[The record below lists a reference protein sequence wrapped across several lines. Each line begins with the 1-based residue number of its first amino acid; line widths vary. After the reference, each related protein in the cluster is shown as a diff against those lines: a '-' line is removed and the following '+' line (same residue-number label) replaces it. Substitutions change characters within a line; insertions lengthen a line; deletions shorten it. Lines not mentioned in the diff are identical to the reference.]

1 MSASSNTQ
9 AIAAFVAG
17 MRQRELPPEVIDT
30 ARLCLADW
38 IGVALGALHEPAAR
52 IVHDTA
58 SQWHSGGRSTVLL
71 GATAAAPVAALC
83 NGTAAHCLDFDDTY
97 VKGVT
102 HVSAPVW
109 AATLAVG
116 EETGAGEQQM
126 LAAFVAGF
134 ETAARAGYGLGE
146 LVTARGWHGTGVF
159 GRIGA
164 AAAASVL
171 LGLDARAVVHALG
184 AAATQASGL
193 AASFG
198 TMAKPFHAGKA
209 AMDGVI
215 AAQLAAKGFR
225 AAEGL
230 LDSNAGLDSAL
241 IQDRSAAI
249 RPADFSGWEILNNSF
264 KPYAACH
271 LTHPAIDCA
280 KQVRESR
287 PDAAS
292 ARAIRVDVGDL
303 AKQVTGAKSGA
314 PATPLEGK
322 FDLKYCVALALHGH
336 TLSAADFREPM
347 RLDPAVAATASRIEV
362 NADPRYGFASARL
375 QADMGGGAPIAA
387 EVAAAKGHPA
397 NPIRWSDMR
406 DKFTGLTDFAGREA
420 RDALFAR
427 LQAFGAGTK
436 PDVLHRAADIAR
448 TATAR

>member
-1 MSASSNTQ
+1 MTTNTRT
-9 AIAAFVAG
+9 IAAFIAG
-17 MRQRELPPEVIDT
+17 IRQRELPPEVLDA

-38 IGVALGALHEPAAR
+38 VGVALGAADEPAAR
-52 IVHDTA
+52 VVHETA
-58 SQWHSGGRSTVLL
+58 RQWHSAGRATVLL
-71 GATAAAPVAALC
+71 GGSAAAPVAALC
-83 NGTAAHCLDFDDTY
+83 NATLAHCLDFDDTY
-97 VKGVT
+97 VKGIT
-102 HVSAPVW
+102 HISAPVW

-116 EETGAGEQQM
+116 EDIGASEQQM
-126 LAAFVAGF
+126 LAAFIAGF

-164 AAAASVL
+164 AAAACVL
-171 LGLDARAVVHALG
+171 LRLDTEAAVNALG

-193 AASFG
+193 TASFG

-230 LDSNAGLDSAL
+230 LDSGAGLDNAL
-241 IQDRSAAI
+241 IQDRAGTI

-271 LTHPAIDCA
+271 LTHPAIDAA
-280 KQVRESR
+280 KEVRAAHPEASR
-287 PDAAS
+287 
-292 ARAIRVDVGDL
+292 ARAIRVDVGAL
-303 AKQVTGAKSGA
+303 AKQVTGEKSGA

-347 RLDPAVAATASRIEV
+347 RLDPAVAETAARIEV
-362 NADPRYGFASARL
+362 NADARYGFASARL
-375 QADMGGGAPIAA
+375 QADLGNGTPIAA
-387 EVAAAKGHPA
+387 EIETAKGHPA
-397 NPIRWSDMR
+397 NPIQWSDMR
-406 DKFTGLTDFAGREA
+406 DKFAGLTDFADREV
-420 RDALFAR
+420 RDDLFAR
-427 LQAFGAGTK
+427 LQGFGTAAK
-436 PDVLHRAADIAR
+436 PDVLHRAADLVRAAAAR
-448 TATAR
+448 